1 MVTPV
6 LLVALLAGCGGGGG
20 AKPNGEAAKG
30 AQQIL
35 TDMEAA
41 LGKVKSFHLT
51 GTVHD
56 QDGLTNVSG
65 DVALP
70 RHLDLTLHNGA
81 KQIEVIIIASDIYMK
96 ANSAFWKSVSAGGPP
111 LEKLLSDKWVKAG
124 GKQAPDLGK
133 FASILDPATIGHC
146 FVGPR
151 IGTLTKVGT
160 DKVGGKPVI
169 VLEDKGDKPGTQ
181 PGRVYISTEGSPLP
195 VRAVQTGPTTP
206 GGTPDASC
214 GEKTVNTSSGTGELL
229 FTNYDKSVSIQA
241 PAGALDFSNIPGAG
255 G

>member
-1 MVTPV
+1 MRMVTPV
-6 LLVALLAGCGGGGG
+6 LLVALLADCGGGGG
-20 AKPNGEAAKG
+20 GGKPNGEAAKG

-35 TDMEAA
+35 SDTEAA
-41 LGKVKSFHLT
+41 LGKVKSFHVT

-65 DVALP
+65 DIALP

-81 KQIEVIIIASDIYMK
+81 KQIEVIVIASDIYMK

-133 FASILDPATIGHC
+133 FGAILDPATIGHC

-160 DKVGGKPVI
+160 DKVG
-169 VLEDKGDKPGTQ
+169 
-181 PGRVYISTEGSPLP
+181 
-195 VRAVQTGPTTP
+195 
-206 GGTPDASC
+206 
-214 GEKTVNTSSGTGELL
+214 